1 MTGQENRK
9 SRNMD
14 RNLNASIVGV
24 SLSGKNL
31 LIGKVENNEIA
42 NIIDQQINVNGTE
55 EEILSELINA
65 ISGVFDHNVIGIG
78 IGVPSL
84 VDVSKGIV
92 YKVQKI
98 PSWREVH
105 LKDILEDHFGVKVY
119 VNNDA
124 NCFAIGE
131 KYFGQAKK
139 TENIVGLILE
149 SGVGAGIIFK
159 GHLYS
164 GTHCGAGEIGSLPY
178 KDHDFEYYCSEEYFD
193 EKYGMKFDLLYKR
206 VLKNDKI
213 AKVVFEQYGY
223 DLGNL
228 IKIILYTL
236 DPEMIVLGGKISKA
250 FPYFEKM
257 MFNRVNTFLYKH
269 SLKDLK
275 IVQSRQSGIAI
286 LGAAALFYDAQNLTL
301 IK

>member
-1 MTGQENRK
+1 MIGQENRNL
-9 SRNMD
+9 RNMKKKSND
-14 RNLNASIVGV
+14 SIVGV
-24 SLSGKNL
+24 SMSGKTL
-31 LIGKVENNEIA
+31 LIGKVENNEIV
-42 NIIDQQINVNGTE
+42 NINDLQINRNGTE
-55 EEILSELINA
+55 EEILSELIHA
-65 ISGVFDHNVIGIG
+65 ISEVFDDNVIGIG

-84 VDVSKGIV
+84 VDVNRGIV

-105 LKDILEDHFGVKVY
+105 LKDILEGHFGVKVY

-139 TENIVGLILE
+139 SENIVGLILE

-164 GTHCGAGEIGSLPY
+164 GTHCGAGELGSLPY

-213 AKVVFEQYGY
+213 AMAVFEQYGH

-228 IKIILYTL
+228 IKTIMYTL

-257 MFNRVNTFLYKH
+257 MFKRVKTFLYKH

-275 IVQSRQSGIAI
+275 IVQSQQSGIAI

>member
-1 MTGQENRK
+1 MVKN
-9 SRNMD
+9 SND
-14 RNLNASIVGV
+14 SIIGV
-24 SLSGKNL
+24 SLGGKTL
-31 LIGKVENNEIA
+31 LTGKVENNELVAI
-42 NIIDQQINVNGTE
+42 NNQQINNNGTE

-65 ISGVFDHNVIGIG
+65 ISKVFDNKVVGIG

-84 VDVSKGIV
+84 VDVNKGIV

-105 LKDILEDHFGVKVY
+105 LKEILEGHFSVKVY

-139 TENIVGLILE
+139 AENVVGLILE

-164 GTHCGAGEIGSLPY
+164 GTNCGAGEIGSLPY
-178 KDHDFEYYCSEEYFD
+178 KDHDFEYYCSEGYFD

-213 AKVVFEQYGY
+213 ALAVFEQYGY

-228 IKIILYTL
+228 MKTILYTL

-250 FPYFEKM
+250 YPYFEKM
-257 MFNRVNTFLYKH
+257 MFNRVNSFLYKH

-275 IVQSRQSGIAI
+275 IVQSKESGIAI
-286 LGAAALFYDAQNLTL
+286 LGAAALFYDGQNLTL
-301 IK
+301 KK

>member
-1 MTGQENRK
+1 MTGQDNK
-9 SRNMD
+9 KLRNMVKSSND
-14 RNLNASIVGV
+14 SIIGV
-24 SLSGKNL
+24 SLSGKTL
-31 LIGKVENNEIA
+31 LTGKVENNELVSI
-42 NIIDQQINVNGTE
+42 NNQQINNNGTE
-55 EEILSELINA
+55 EEILSALINA
-65 ISGVFDHNVIGIG
+65 ISEVFDNNVAGIG

-105 LKDILEDHFGVKVY
+105 LKDILEGHFGVKVY

-139 TENIVGLILE
+139 LENVVGLILE

-164 GTHCGAGEIGSLPY
+164 GTNCGAGEIGSLPY
-178 KDHDFEYYCSEEYFD
+178 KDHDFEYYCSEGYFD

-213 AKVVFEQYGY
+213 ALAVFEQYGY

-228 IKIILYTL
+228 MKTILYTL

-250 FPYFEKM
+250 YPYFEKM
-257 MFNRVNTFLYKH
+257 MFNRVNSFLYKH
-269 SLKDLK
+269 SLKKLK
-275 IVQSRQSGIAI
+275 IVQSKESGIAI
-286 LGAAALFYDAQNLTL
+286 LGAAALFYDGQNLTL
-301 IK
+301 KK